1 MIIFIQSI
9 CIVFTEMIFYKLF
22 MEAFCDYRSSGC
34 RRNSYIMFIA
44 MCIGTFAIS
53 ILLDSYF
60 LLKEIVIAL
69 CLFLIASLFFES
81 RPFKMITLTIFY
93 LALLLAVDYLV
104 LVIHSNVFM
113 VIPGDGRIFRIAAMV
128 FSKITLFLIVLVI
141 QRITEKSEIVAL
153 TDIQW
158 VRFLFFPVF
167 SVCILGIIL
176 SNTYAVQAEGM
187 EDLLWMVAFGLLGMN
202 IFLFFLIQDISKRE
216 RQFRE
221 NKIAEMQA
229 NNQLTLYQSIAD
241 NFNEQN
247 EKLHEYKN
255 QIECMRTL
263 CRGGKYDEPEQ
274 YLSQIGDEIF
284 HELDAVDTH
293 HAIVN
298 AVINT
303 KYRKA
308 LSYGIVVVFKLDD
321 LSGLWLSEYDVV
333 VLLANLL
340 DNAIEACMKIEC
352 RRVIKVK
359 MVIEKSILVLSVC
372 NTYNGTVKRKE
383 GILLSTKGHAGY
395 EHGIGVKNIIKIV
408 EKYGGH
414 YVIEP
419 QDTEFLFSIMI
430 PQKGKTA
437 D

>member
-22 MEAFCDYRSSGC
+22 MEAFCDYRSSSC
-34 RRNSYIMFIA
+34 RRKSYIMLIV
-44 MCIGTFAIS
+44 MSIGTFVIS
-53 ILLDSYF
+53 FLLNSYF
-60 LLKEIVIAL
+60 LLKEIAIAL
-69 CLFLIASLFFES
+69 CLFLIAGLFFKS

-104 LVIHSNVFM
+104 LVTYSSMFV
-113 VIPGDGRIFRIAAMV
+113 VIPGDETIFRIAAMA

-141 QRITEKSEIVAL
+141 QRITEKSEIAAL

-176 SNTYAVQAEGM
+176 TNTYAVHAEGM
-187 EDLLWMVAFGLLGMN
+187 GDLLWMVAFGLLGMN

-221 NKIAEMQA
+221 NKIAEVQA

-247 EKLHEYKN
+247 GKLHEYKN

-263 CRGGKYDEPEQ
+263 CRGGKYDELEE

-321 LSGLWLSEYDVV
+321 LSGLWLSEHDVV

-340 DNAIEACMKIEC
+340 DNAIEACAKIEN
-352 RRVIKVK
+352 RRVIKIK
-359 MVIEKSILVLSVC
+359 MVIEKSFLVLSVC

-383 GILLSTKGHAGY
+383 GVLLSTKEHVGY

-414 YVIEP
+414 YIMEP